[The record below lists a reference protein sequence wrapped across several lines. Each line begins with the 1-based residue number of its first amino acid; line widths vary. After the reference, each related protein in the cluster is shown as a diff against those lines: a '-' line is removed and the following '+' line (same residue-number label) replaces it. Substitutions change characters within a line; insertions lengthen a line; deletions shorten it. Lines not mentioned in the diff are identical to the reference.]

1 MRLMQRFRRRAPSRP
16 PALASGS
23 VAALVERLNLVSRV
37 RLGRALLIER
47 MDAGDCGACGMEVEA
62 LNDLVRQLEHLGLRF
77 VHQPRNADVLLVT
90 GPVTTNLREALE
102 RTWLALPEPRWV
114 IAVGDC
120 AVDGGRR
127 VDGGPGRP
135 GRARLPADA
144 GGHPVRAA
152 HAAGGERHPRPGPSP
167 SVPSRPPGR
176 VVGHHPIE
184 PQSVDRKKMLAQ
196 TAS

>member
-114 IAVGDC
+114 ISVGDC
-120 AVDGGRR
+120 AVDGGVFRDSPAVQAGASTVVP
-127 VDGGPGRP
+127 VDLAVRGCPPTPEAILSGLLTLLEANATRGPG
-135 GRARLPADA
+135 
-144 GGHPVRAA
+144 PV
-152 HAAGGERHPRPGPSP
+152 P
-167 SVPSRPPGR
+167 PSRRDPR
-176 VVGHHPIE
+176 VG
-184 PQSVDRKKMLAQ
+184 S
-196 TAS
+196 